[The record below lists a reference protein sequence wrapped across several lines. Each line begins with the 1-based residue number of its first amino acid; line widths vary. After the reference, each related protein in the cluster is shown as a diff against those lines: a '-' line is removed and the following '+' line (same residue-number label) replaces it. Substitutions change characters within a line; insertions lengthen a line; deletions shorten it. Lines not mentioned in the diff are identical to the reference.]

1 MRDIFWDKLPYGF
14 LAPLGILVYG
24 NNNHFCQSGD
34 IKNAPRGLQ
43 GGSYAPYMKPCIKY
57 ERKWKTTVFILGNNM
72 RTNIDE
78 NTIQPVMKSRE
89 IGQS

>member
-24 NNNHFCQSGD
+24 NNNRFSQSGD
-34 IKNAPRGLQ
+34 IKNAPGSLQ
-43 GGSYAPYMKPCIKY
+43 GGHMHLYIKPCIKY
-57 ERKWKTTVFILGNNM
+57 ERKWKTTVFILGHNM

-89 IGQS
+89 TGQS